1 MGFADE
7 LDAILA
13 ALPKERQT
21 ALFSATMAP
30 RILQIA
36 KRHLHDPV
44 RVTIARETVAPG
56 EAPRVREIAYVVQRR
71 HKAAALARVMDMEDS
86 ASAIVFCRTRL
97 EVDELTQTLGARGY
111 SAEALHGGLSQ
122 DQRDRVLKRFR
133 EGQSD
138 MLVAT
143 DVAARGLDIDHVTH
157 VVNYDVPSSP
167 DAYVHRIGRTGRA
180 GREGVAI
187 TLAEARDYR
196 LLRNIEFV
204 TKRKITTE
212 NVPTVHD
219 LRARRLELTKGALEE
234 ILESGDYEQ
243 HRLVVEAL
251 SNDYDVVDIAAAAV
265 KLADQARDGATDE
278 EEIPKVAAP
287 VERIFT
293 PRSGPSGATTNA
305 GSTSPGGPKLR
316 RKIEDVT
323 KIYIGIGRNFGI
335 RPADLVGAIAGEAKI
350 DSRDI
355 GHIDIADKFSL
366 VEVPGSAVDGILAA
380 LRKATIRGKKV
391 AVRRDREK

>member
-1 MGFADE
+1 
-7 LDAILA
+7 
-13 ALPKERQT
+13 
-21 ALFSATMAP
+21 
-30 RILQIA
+30 
-36 KRHLHDPV
+36 
-44 RVTIARETVAPG
+44 
-56 EAPRVREIAYVVQRR
+56 
-71 HKAAALARVMDMEDS
+71 MDMEDS

-122 DQRDRVLKRFR
+122 EQRDRVLRRFR
-133 EGQSD
+133 EGASD

-143 DVAARGLDIDHVTH
+143 DVAARGLDIDRVSH
-157 VVNYDVPSSP
+157 VVNFDVPSSP
-167 DAYVHRIGRTGRA
+167 EAYVHRIGRTGRA

-196 LLRNIEFV
+196 LLRNIEAV

-219 LRARRLELTKGALEE
+219 LRSRRLELTKTALEE
-234 ILESGDYEQ
+234 LLEGGDIDAY
-243 HRLVVEAL
+243 RTVVEAL
-251 SNDYDVVDIAAAAV
+251 SNEHDVLDIAAAAV
-265 KLADQARDGATDE
+265 KLADQSREGASDE
-278 EEIPKVAAP
+278 EDIPKVAVP

-293 PRSGPSGATTNA
+293 PRPSAPGAPA
-305 GSTSPGGPKLR
+305 GTHAAGTQAGGPKLR

-323 KIYIGIGRNFGI
+323 KIYVGIGRNFGI

-366 VEVPGSAVDGILAA
+366 VEVPGSAVDGIIAA

-391 AVRRDREK
+391 MVRRDREK